1 MTSPTAFDR
10 TLAAF
15 RALVR
20 LVSPQLLYFG
30 RYRYSVH
37 SATATAFDGIPVDIS
52 VAPALPVG
60 VPYAQAL
67 AGSSCIPAVGS
78 IAHVMFADGDPGQ
91 PVCVGFEIPVVNLP
105 SEITINASGAVNLG
119 DGFAR
124 LVREGDVYTLGTA
137 TGPLTFVSTV
147 DPNGPTKGKA

>member
-1 MTSPTAFDR
+1 MSALPTSLDR

-20 LVSPQLLYFG
+20 SVYPALRYFG

-37 SATATAFDGIPVDIS
+37 SATATTFDGIPVDAT
-52 VAPALPVG
+52 VAPSLPTG

-67 AGSSCIPAVGS
+67 AGSSCVPTQGT

-91 PVCVGFEIPVVNLP
+91 PVCVGFENGGGASAVVLATGTVSTLP
-105 SEITINASGAVNLG
+105 ATAASERRVVCYGDPAV
-119 DGFAR
+119 
-124 LVREGDVYTLGTA
+124 LGTA
-137 TGPLTFVSTV
+137 TGTITLAPASACSKVS
-147 DPNGPTKGKA
+147 A